1 MILERKP
8 ISMAESI
15 KYVDK
20 NSDLTEFIKK
30 IKVLSEKDAT
40 SMRNDLEKLDILKMR
55 EENIVKII
63 DILPENEEEIN
74 KIFIDSNLDEDETNK
89 ILEIVKQ
96 FK

>member
-8 ISMAESI
+8 ISMAEST
-15 KYVDK
+15 KYIDK
-20 NSDLTEFIKK
+20 SSELTVFIKK
-30 IKVLSEKDAT
+30 INALSEKDAAA
-40 SMRNDLEKLDILKMR
+40 MRNDLEKLDILKMR

-63 DILPENEEEIN
+63 DILPENQEEIN